1 MLKIDVY
8 PIKKAKMLQ
17 DLWKQ
22 FLHIAQDEVGSRI
35 VETWFKAL
43 TITSWNQHEKVLYL
57 SAPNTFVKDWI
68 SNNYITLL
76 EFNLCRLLNVQKLT
90 IVLHDANKKEK
101 VHKQELSL
109 EIAEVDAS
117 LLTKKIKKNSALVKQ
132 RSKGAYL
139 VTRQSSRN
147 INEKYTFD
155 NFVFAPNNSLAY
167 AAAQAV
173 AEHSGKLYNPLFLYG
188 GSGLGK
194 THLLHAIGNKLFQE
208 KPHSVVLYQTADRF
222 VQEFISAIRF
232 DKMHNFQKRYQNI
245 DVLLI
250 DDIQFMAKKEQTQE
264 AFFHIF
270 NALHDAHKQIVFTS
284 DTYPHHMNGIT
295 ERLRSRLGWGLVAD
309 VLPPS
314 IETKIAI
321 LRKKIE
327 QGGNTTLSND
337 VMDFIASSTSSN
349 IRELEGSLVR
359 ILAIAS
365 LKEQEITI
373 ELVREMLFSDERST
387 TTSTELIDF
396 TIIIKH
402 VNKMCQSTLSEL
414 RSKKRDKELVL
425 ARHIAMYLMKHLTDK
440 SLRDIGSFL
449 GGRDHT
455 SVRYAIEKVATRAQN
470 SPLFRQKVEHIKRA
484 ILTY

>member
-1 MLKIDVY
+1 
-8 PIKKAKMLQ
+8 MLQ

-43 TITSWNQHEKVLYL
+43 TITRWNQHEQVLYL
-57 SAPNTFVKDWI
+57 SVPNTFVKDWI
-68 SNNYITLL
+68 SNNYVSLL
-76 EFNLCRLLNVQKLT
+76 EFHLGRLLHVQALT
-90 IVLHDANKKEK
+90 IVLHDANNKEEIYKKEI
-101 VHKQELSL
+101 SPT
-109 EIAEVDAS
+109 IAVLDAS
-117 LLTKKIKKNSALVKQ
+117 LLGKKTKKSTALAKQ

-139 VTRQSSRN
+139 VPKQPSRN

-155 NFVFAPNNSLAY
+155 NFVVASNNSLAH

-173 AEHSGKLYNPLFLYG
+173 AEHTGKLYNPLFLYG

-194 THLLHAIGNKLFQE
+194 THLLHAIGNRLMQE
-208 KPHSVVLYQTADRF
+208 KSNRVVLYQTADRF

-270 NALHDAHKQIVFTS
+270 NALHDAHKQIVLTS

-309 VLPPS
+309 VAPPS

-337 VMDFIASSTSSN
+337 VMDCIASSTSSN

-373 ELVREMLFSDERST
+373 ELVKEMLFNDEHST
-387 TTSTELIDF
+387 VTNSEIIDF
-396 TIIIKH
+396 TVIIKH

-425 ARHIAMYLMKHLTDK
+425 ARHIAMYFMKHLTDK

-455 SVRYAIEKVATRAQN
+455 SVRYAIDKVALKAKN

-484 ILTY
+484 ILTC